1 MTEKKE
7 IREAIQAGES
17 ALVSIENAREK
28 LGSAKNWGLFDIFG
42 GGVFSSFV
50 KQSKMGDASSYM
62 EEAKRSIATFEREL
76 KDVSL
81 SAEFSI
87 EQGSFIWF
95 ADIFMDN
102 VFVDVMVQSRIS
114 EAIAGLDQ
122 AAEQIKSILEK
133 LYPLLKDQEV

>member
-1 MTEKKE
+1 
-7 IREAIQAGES
+7 
-17 ALVSIENAREK
+17 
-28 LGSAKNWGLFDIFG
+28 
-42 GGVFSSFV
+42 
-50 KQSKMGDASSYM
+50 MGDASSYM

-102 VFVDVMVQSRIS
+102 VFVDVMVQSQIS